1 MQQRAGLLFLAKT
14 TSRILLILEDSKWTV
29 PTFARKSTLLEDAEE
44 LLNSYSKGRIVPIE
58 LYLSEDR
65 GFEYGTYVCLVEQ
78 EFLTTAAATIAWSS
92 LDHLPKQLHNG
103 LKATLNNTL
112 IRTKIETVLEL
123 EMSNLLEKS
132 SRFQEDYTRYQ
143 SIIAEMPEGDFKQ
156 DVNQLLKKLVVEIKK
171 LDSMHMEM
179 VYTRQLPSM
188 GTDMKQEITTI
199 RKNLETKIK
208 DYQQSK

>member
-14 TSRILLILEDSKWTV
+14 TGRILLILEDSKWTV
-29 PTFARKSTLLEDAEE
+29 PTFVRKSTLLDDAED

-78 EFLTTAAATIAWSS
+78 EFLTTANKTIAWSD

-103 LKATLNNTL
+103 LKATLNNML

-123 EMSNLLEKS
+123 ENV
-132 SRFQEDYTRYQ
+132 Q
-143 SIIAEMPEGDFKQ
+143 P
-156 DVNQLLKKLVVEIKK
+156 
-171 LDSMHMEM
+171 
-179 VYTRQLPSM
+179 
-188 GTDMKQEITTI
+188 I
-199 RKNLETKIK
+199 RKI
-208 DYQQSK
+208 Q